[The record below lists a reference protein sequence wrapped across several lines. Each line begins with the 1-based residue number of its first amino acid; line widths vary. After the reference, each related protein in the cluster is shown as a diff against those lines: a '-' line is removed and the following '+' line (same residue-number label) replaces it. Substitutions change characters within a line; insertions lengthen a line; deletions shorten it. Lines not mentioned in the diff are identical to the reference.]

1 MKPRVVLDTNVLVAA
16 IRSRHGASF
25 RLLSL
30 LGTDAYEPA
39 VTVPLVLEY
48 EAVLKRHARAAGL
61 THQDV
66 EDLLDYVCRVGHHQ
80 AIYFLWRPILPDP
93 RDDMVLEAAVES
105 ESDYLVTFNVRDFAE
120 AAQFE
125 VAVVEPRELLH
136 TIGKL
141 P

>member
-16 IRSRHGASF
+16 IQSRRGASF

-48 EAVLKRHARAAGL
+48 EAVLKRRARSVGL
-61 THQDV
+61 MHQDV
-66 EDLLDYVCRVGHHQ
+66 DALLDYLCRVGHHQ
-80 AIYFLWRPILPDP
+80 AVYFLWRPILRHP

-105 ESDYLVTFNVRDFAE
+105 QSDYLVTFNVRHFAA

-136 TIGKL
+136 AIRKL